1 MNISLVTLPFAAQL
15 LVLFSLQVAVV
26 REVSLPG
33 MRISK
38 HIKFQ
43 LRNVSHSSLSVSP
56 LLRLQDC
63 WQKSGI
69 VKVIQFIL
77 VLFSPLSG
85 SVVSLDLL
93 LRHCCRES
101 YTTYTENLENNQI
114 SI

>member
-1 MNISLVTLPFAAQL
+1 MRTSNTMNISLVTLPFAAQL

-69 VKVIQFIL
+69 VKVIKFIL
-77 VLFSPLSG
+77 VCFPRFTAQ
-85 SVVSLDLL
+85 SLAL
-93 LRHCCRES
+93 
-101 YTTYTENLENNQI
+101 I
-114 SI
+114 SF